1 MDQARADIL
10 AARHQLEARGWIAR
24 SSENFRNLPP
34 PAAEVWLGN
43 EAASAPAACES
54 SALSGAGWTLQ
65 PIGDGPHGLVDAH
78 WLDAADATQ
87 RAELLAGLPAP
98 GSASGGVPDDAAP
111 FGWAHRALCRQG
123 LRLRVGTAAGS
134 TRHAAR
140 KVSLALRHQPRSAV
154 EAPLL
159 VLDIAPGTHCVLVE
173 THEREPSNCQQAIVQ
188 NLQIHIHLGAG
199 ATLQHLRSVTPEPGD
214 RIAHH
219 LNVRIGRGARFEQAT
234 IASGSA
240 YQLHRHV
247 LALEDRGAF
256 ARSAG
261 LLFAAG
267 DAIEQQVL
275 VAHDAPQ
282 TTSDVEMLALACG
295 SARAVLNARTRIA
308 PGAAEAD
315 VRQRLS
321 GIPTAG
327 QPKLIVRPHLEILHD
342 QVQAVHGATWG
353 AMPEDEIFYARQ
365 RGLDEHTARSLIID
379 GMARALIQRCF
390 GDDAALEALGA
401 EAPLH
406 AAAARHLRVAEETAR
421 G

>member
-24 SSENFRNLPP
+24 NAENFRNLPP
-34 PAAEVWLGN
+34 PAADVWLGGD
-43 EAASAPAACES
+43 ARPAACES
-54 SALSGAGWTLQ
+54 PALAGVGWTLQ
-65 PIGDGPHGLVDAH
+65 PIGDGPQGLVDAH
-78 WLDAADATQ
+78 WLDAADAVQ

-98 GSASGGVPDDAAP
+98 GAATGGIPDDAAP
-111 FGWAHRALCRQG
+111 FGWAHRALCRHG
-123 LRLRVGTAAGS
+123 LRLRVGADAGGL
-134 TRHAAR
+134 RGAAR
-140 KVSLALRHQPRSAV
+140 PVALALHHRPRSAV

-159 VLDIAPGTHCVLVE
+159 VLEVAPGAHCTLIE
-173 THEREPSNCQQAIVQ
+173 THEREPSSCQQAIVQ
-188 NLQIHIHLGAG
+188 NLQVHIRLGEG
-199 ATLQHLRSVTPEPGD
+199 ASLQHLRTVRPEPGD
-214 RIAHH
+214 RLAHH
-219 LNVRIGRGARFEQAT
+219 LNVRLGRGARFEQAT

-247 LALEDRGAF
+247 LALEASGAF
-256 ARSAG
+256 VRSAG
-261 LLFAAG
+261 LLFAAAS
-267 DAIEQQVL
+267 AIEQQVL
-275 VAHDAPQ
+275 VAHDAAQ

-295 SARAVLNARTRIA
+295 AARAVLNARTRIA
-308 PGAAEAD
+308 PGAADSD

-327 QPKLIVRPHLEILHD
+327 QPKLVLRPHLEILHD

-390 GDDAALEALGA
+390 GDEAALEALGA

-406 AAAARHLRVAEETAR
+406 AAAARHLRAAEETAR